1 MHFNVVRFIALTA
14 VVLTSRVLSAGQ
26 VDMGQEFPSFSDRD
40 VVTNKMVDLK
50 SLRGK
55 VVLIDFWATWCGP
68 CRAELPNVKQVYNK
82 YKGQGFE
89 IVGISLDKDTS
100 TCKSFIEREEMKW
113 LNICDGKGWNA
124 ALAKRFG
131 VNSIPQMYV
140 LGRDGKVVAKNVR
153 GEALSS
159 AIEKA
164 LKTTYVPET
173 VDDDVEREA
182 EALLAKAD
190 EHRAEGRFAAALALY
205 DDIGTQYVGRPVAR
219 TANERAR
226 EMREDPAVQA
236 ALKKGDK
243 PAEAKSDNEAA
254 RWLKLARSMRD
265 SNKKDSAREY
275 YKRILEK
282 HPDSAE
288 AKTAKDEMAALDK

>member
-1 MHFNVVRFIALTA
+1 
-14 VVLTSRVLSAGQ
+14 
-26 VDMGQEFPSFSDRD
+26 
-40 VVTNKMVDLK
+40 
-50 SLRGK
+50 
-55 VVLIDFWATWCGP
+55 
-68 CRAELPNVKQVYNK
+68 VYNK
-82 YKGQGFE
+82 YKSQGFE

-153 GEALSS
+153 GEALSG
-159 AIEKA
+159 AVEKA
-164 LKTTYVPET
+164 LKTAYVPEV

-190 EHRAEGRFAAALALY
+190 EHRAEGRYSAALALY
-205 DDIGTQYVGRPVAR
+205 DEIGTKYVGRPSAR

-243 PAEAKSDNEAA
+243 PVAAKSDSEAA

-288 AKTAKDEMAALDK
+288 ATLAKDEMAALDK